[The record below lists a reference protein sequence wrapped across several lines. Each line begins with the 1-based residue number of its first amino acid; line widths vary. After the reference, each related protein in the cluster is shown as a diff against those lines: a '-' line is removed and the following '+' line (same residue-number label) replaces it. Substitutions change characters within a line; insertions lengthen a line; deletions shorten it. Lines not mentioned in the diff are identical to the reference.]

1 MFVFSTVTLCHYTI
15 NNEYTR
21 YSIYS
26 AYFLKY
32 QLVFCYGWC
41 SSSTQQSDRYF
52 ECVQASSEVDSS
64 CDPKAVV
71 LSVRES
77 LLQDQNENTEN
88 VHKCAITLLEAALRT
103 NPHEEVINWFIE
115 GYLFLC

>member
-1 MFVFSTVTLCHYTI
+1 M
-15 NNEYTR
+15 
-21 YSIYS
+21 S
-26 AYFLKY
+26 ACFYY
-32 QLVFCYGWC
+32 AWC

-52 ECVQASSEVDSS
+52 ECVQASTEVDSS

-77 LLQDQNENTEN
+77 LVQNQNEDIEN

-103 NPHEEVINWFIE
+103 NPHEEVINWFI
-115 GYLFLC
+115 YFYMFMNFK